1 MFSRILAVAAA
12 VSLAL
17 TGCAKRGTIT
27 GGLKDSIAPVLRSS
41 VPKNFSTDFKG
52 DNIRLTFD
60 EYIKLKNLNK
70 QLIISPPMDKAPEV
84 TPTTASKY
92 INIRFRDTLLP
103 NTTYSVNF
111 GQAIEDNNEGNPYKQ
126 FKYVFS
132 TGPYIDSLSLSG
144 RIKDAHDKKTDNFV
158 NVMLYEA
165 NEAFSDSIVYKKNP
179 RYVTNTLDSSVTF
192 KLENLKAGKYL
203 LVALKD
209 ANSNYKF
216 DPKEDKIGFQKA
228 LITIPTDTVYELE
241 LFKEVLSMKFN
252 KPVQAS
258 GNKLFLGFEG
268 DARDVA
274 VKLRYQGNEIPSVV
288 TRIPKKDSLQ
298 IWYKPIKL
306 AESVKTDSIEVTASK
321 LDLKKTFSVKIKN
334 MKVDTL
340 SLAPSHTGVFPLAE
354 RFRIKAS
361 IPLEKWDEGKMQ
373 LLDKDSTAVPF
384 KLDYIA
390 AEQELAVDFEKQPL
404 QRYKLKLMPG
414 ALTDFMQHSND
425 TLVYK
430 LETKNVSEYGNLRLG
445 LDNVKR
451 FPLIVELTNDK
462 GDVQYEQY
470 SDGPTSLEFN
480 LIKPALYV
488 LRVIY
493 DDNKNKS
500 WDPGNYL
507 EKRQSEEVIYFPT
520 PIDVR
525 ANWDVEQRFNL
536 SP

>member
-103 NTTYSVNF
+103 NTTYSINF

-132 TGPYIDSLSLSG
+132 TGAYIDSLSLSG
-144 RIKDAHDKKTDNFV
+144 RIKDAHDKKTDDFV
-158 NVMLYEA
+158 NVMLYEV
-165 NEAFSDSIVYKKNP
+165 NDQFTDSIVYKKNP
-179 RYVTNTLDSSVTF
+179 RYVTNTLDSAVTF

-228 LITIPTDTVYELE
+228 FVTIPTDTVYELE
-241 LFKEVLSMKFN
+241 LFKEVLPLKFN
-252 KPVQAS
+252 KPAQAS
-258 GNKLFLGFEG
+258 GNKLFLGYEG
-268 DARDVA
+268 DAKDVS
-274 VKLRYQGNEIPSVV
+274 VKLRYQGNDVASVV
-288 TRIPKKDSLQ
+288 TKMPKKDSLQ

-306 AESVKTDSIEVTASK
+306 AEGVKTDSIEVVASK
-321 LDLKKTFSVKIKN
+321 LDLKKAFSVKIKN

-340 SLAPSHTGVFPLAE
+340 SLAPSHTGVFPPAD
-354 RFRIKAS
+354 RFRVKSSVPI
-361 IPLEKWDEGKMQ
+361 EKWDESKMQ
-373 LLDKDSTAVPF
+373 LIDKDSTAVPF
-384 KLDYIA
+384 KLDYIT

-404 QRYKLKLMPG
+404 QRYKLKLFPG
-414 ALTDFMQHSND
+414 AITDFMQRSND
-425 TLVYK
+425 SIVYK
-430 LETKNVSEYGNLRLG
+430 LETRNVTEYGNLRLS
-445 LDNVKR
+445 LDNIKR
-451 FPLIVELTNDK
+451 FPLIIELTNDK
-462 GDVQYEQY
+462 GETQYAQY
-470 SDGPTSLEFN
+470 SDVQTNLEFN
-480 LIKPALYV
+480 LIKPAQYI

-493 DDNKNKS
+493 DDNKNKV
-500 WDPGNYL
+500 WDSGKYL